1 MGFPV
6 NLLINGKGTFL
17 ESGNNGSVTTPTK
30 VFKIAS
36 GVRLGFKYLDSLNLE
51 WFWNIFE
58 RFK

>member
-36 GVRLGFKYLDSLNLE
+36 GVRLGLDDKNLSNLNML
-51 WFWNIFE
+51 IYA
-58 RFK
+58 